1 MFPWPKTLNKKMIF
15 YLENLWLVFPYHNQQ
30 KQGTH
35 SLTVH
40 HKLYFIICIFTCVL
54 RRFKFLLSFLNSYS
68 KNDFLTFLL
77 HMHLCILF
85 SLYAFNE
92 KLLLS
97 VCNDKHNFLIY
108 IWSFCDDARNKT
120 ILILYHLFC
129 RAQIFDIKYGTM
141 ATKCKSR
148 TRWG

>member
-40 HKLYFIICIFTCVL
+40 HKLYFII
-54 RRFKFLLSFLNSYS
+54 FLLVCSADLNFCSLFS
-68 KNDFLTFLL
+68 IHTENDFLTFLL

>member
-1 MFPWPKTLNKKMIF
+1 MTRISLSQPTKTR
-15 YLENLWLVFPYHNQQ
+15 
-30 KQGTH
+30 H
-35 SLTVH
+35 SQSNCAPQTILH
-40 HKLYFIICIFTCVL
+40 HIFTCVL
-54 RRFKFLLSFLNSYS
+54 SRFKFLLSFLNSYS